1 MLCCTWF
8 RGIWAGPPH
17 QSLITPTRFIPCPGH
32 EAVELRGHGNHQ
44 LQRGCWKLGQ
54 QIWAWRSLQKR
65 PVQQLWGAALP
76 CAWHPS
82 QGLGRQGLAHP
93 ARIQVLWLW
102 NHTLGLQTHHG
113 SFLNLCSTAWKK
125 DGCDAPWSP
134 FSSMSLTGVS
144 CLGWGWMCPGGTQM
158 VFSSP
163 SGI

>member
-113 SFLNLCSTAWKK
+113 SFLNLRSTAWKK
-125 DGCDAPWSP
+125 RWMRC
-134 FSSMSLTGVS
+134 SLESFFFNVSDWGFLPGLGLNVSWRHSNGV
-144 CLGWGWMCPGGTQM
+144 
-158 VFSSP
+158 
-163 SGI
+163 